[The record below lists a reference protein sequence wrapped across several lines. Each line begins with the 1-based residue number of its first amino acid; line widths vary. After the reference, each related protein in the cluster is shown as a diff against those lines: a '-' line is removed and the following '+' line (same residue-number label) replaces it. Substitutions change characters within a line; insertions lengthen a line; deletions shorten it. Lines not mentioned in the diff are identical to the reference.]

1 LEKIPF
7 LGLAIIFCII
17 TFWVQNKEGSTYFG
31 NTLPLIMRFANVL
44 ISYMTYLEKMFWPM
58 NLAVFYPYKLSLPLW
73 QILFSAIIVST
84 ISIAVIYYIKRA
96 PFIFV
101 GWFWYLGTLVPVV
114 GLVQVGEQAM
124 ADRYTY
130 LPSIG
135 IGIILSWG
143 MSLLFKRYNSYK
155 KYYSLLQYHSWS
167 SCRFYRGNKC
177 GYWKNSITI
186 FNHVLEVTDGNY
198 LAHNNLGH
206 ALMEKGEINK
216 AIGHFDKAVK
226 AKRNYAKAYYN
237 RGNAYAKL
245 GQHQRAIEEYNE
257 AIRQKPG
264 FGDVYNKRGF
274 SRSQLGQYALA
285 IEDFNNAIRIMPD
298 SSEAYYNLGVIL
310 RKVWPTSTF

>member
-1 LEKIPF
+1 M
-7 LGLAIIFCII
+7 ANSIFRH
-17 TFWVQNKEGSTYFG
+17 N
-31 NTLPLIMRFANVL
+31 RFDNF
-44 ISYMTYLEKMFWPM
+44 YCR
-58 NLAVFYPYKLSLPLW
+58 NLLYKK
-73 QILFSAIIVST
+73 SA
-84 ISIAVIYYIKRA
+84 
-96 PFIFV
+96 FHFV